1 MCLLNQKTI
10 GVRALCGPDTFF
22 KYYLDDLNGITYQN
36 YAKVAMASKTASGLF
51 KQAIDYGIQ
60 STMNDILFSTPSP
73 IQLNSISNVYYHREF
88 TDTILPV
95 FVGERGLTVQ
105 VLNPTS
111 IQYSTAVIRR
121 IYIKSRYTQLN
132 NVININVNG
141 LVVKSVNADF
151 FQDEVVVIELNEAI
165 KANNFSITFDQTNSL
180 LYQAEFNSQY
190 QCCGSVNSYSNGFD
204 YLMTARLG
212 RFRVSGGFGISADID
227 LICDEEKLTC
237 TLLPYFGEE
246 VRFKAGI
253 YLANEVLVS
262 DRLELFVINNKED
275 ILQLA
280 QAWQKDYDSRLQR
293 KVPQILNS
301 LRGTDKCC
309 FRQLGVSQAIQ
320 LV

>member
-36 YAKVAMASKTASGLF
+36 YAKVAMASKTASSLF

-95 FVGERGLTVQ
+95 FVGERGLNVS
-105 VLNPTS
+105 VHNPTS
-111 IQYSTAVIRR
+111 IQYSSTVLRR
-121 IYIKSRYTQLN
+121 VYIKADITQLA
-132 NVININVNG
+132 VPIHINVNNIIVRTE
-141 LVVKSVNADF
+141 LVDLVQGQEYVL
-151 FQDEVVVIELNEAI
+151 ELNETI
-165 KANNFSITFDQTNSL
+165 NSNSFSVTFDQTL
-180 LYQAEFNSQY
+180 IPVYQAGYNTQY